1 MNRNYIYI
9 VLILTFLSSLLIV
22 FYFVDGRKEPTL
34 TTKEIQAES
43 PPFLAYISGTGV
55 VESASGN
62 ILISSP
68 LIRTVEK
75 INVAVNKPVNKGEVL
90 FQLYNKDLKANL
102 RIKQTRYQETLSNL
116 NKLQKIPQSEDLN
129 IAQAN
134 LNKAEA
140 ALNQAYTEYNKN
152 ACRAKGSDRCILY
165 YKYQQSEADFQ
176 IAQAQF
182 EKVQSGTWQPEL
194 QIAQDRINQAKAE
207 IDAIQS
213 EIEQTSIK
221 SPISGTVLQVKIH
234 EGEVVDP
241 SRTAITL
248 GNIDELNLRVSI
260 DQFNE
265 ARFGPNCPAVAFK
278 QGNTTKEFELEFIHV
293 EPFMV
298 PKKYLTNS
306 LHEKVD
312 TQIFE
317 ILYRIK
323 KNDSHL
329 FIGEQMNVYIHEE
342 KKTGS

>member
-1 MNRNYIYI
+1 MKRNYIYF
-9 VLILTFLSSLLIV
+9 VLILTLLSALLIV
-22 FYFVDGRKEPTL
+22 FYFVDGKKEPTL
-34 TTKEIQAES
+34 TTKEVQAES

-62 ILISSP
+62 ILISST

-75 INVAVNKPVNKGEVL
+75 IHVAVNKPVNKGEIL
-90 FQLYNKDLKANL
+90 FQLFNQDLKANL
-102 RIKQTRYQETLSNL
+102 RIKQTRYEETLSSL
-116 NKLQKIPQSEDLN
+116 NKLQNIPQSEDLN
-129 IAQAN
+129 IEEAK
-134 LNKAEA
+134 LSKAEA
-140 ALNQAYTEYNKN
+140 ALNQAYSEYYKDI
-152 ACRAKGSDRCILY
+152 CRAKGADKCILW
-165 YKYQQSEADFQ
+165 YKYQQAEADFQ
-176 IAQAQF
+176 IAQTQF
-182 EKVQSGTWQPEL
+182 EKVKSGTWKPEL

-221 SPISGTVLQVKIH
+221 SPIAGTVLQIKIH
-234 EGEVVDP
+234 EGEVIDP

-278 QGNTTKEFELEFIHV
+278 QGNATKKFALEFIHV

-342 KKTGS
+342 KN

>member
-1 MNRNYIYI
+1 MNRKYIYL
-9 VLILTFLSSLLIV
+9 VLGLTLLSFLLIIYN
-22 FYFVDGRKEPTL
+22 FTTNKHDQNLSAKEVQVTN
-34 TTKEIQAES
+34 
-43 PPFLAYISGTGV
+43 PPFIAYITGTGV

-75 INVAVNKPVNKGEVL
+75 IHVSINNSVNKGEVL
-90 FQLYNKDLKANL
+90 FQLYNRDLKANL
-102 RIKQTRYQETLSNL
+102 RIKQGRYEEALSNL
-116 NKLQKIPQSEDLN
+116 NKLQNIPQSEDLEL
-129 IAQAN
+129 AQAK

-140 ALNQAYTEYNKN
+140 AFNQAYTEYSKDI
-152 ACRAKGSDRCILY
+152 CRARGADRCILY
-165 YKYQQSEADFQ
+165 FRYQQAEADFQ

-182 EKVQSGTWQPEL
+182 EKVKAGTWQPEFR
-194 QIAQDRINQAKAE
+194 IAQDRINQAKAE
-207 IDAIQS
+207 IDALQA
-213 EIEQTSIK
+213 EIDQTSIK
-221 SPISGTVLQVKIH
+221 SPIDGTVLQIKIH
-234 EGEVVDP
+234 QGEVIDP
-241 SRTAITL
+241 SRTAIIL
-248 GNIDELNLRVSI
+248 GNIDKLNLRVSI

-265 ARFGPNCPAVAFK
+265 ARFNANCPAVAFK
-278 QGNTTKEFELEFIHV
+278 QGNTTKEFGLEFIHV

-317 ILYRIK
+317 ILYRIN

-342 KKTGS
+342 KNK